1 MQHDTMGRAG
11 IWRPAD
17 MGLNSGS
24 TIRLGK
30 SYCYICQPQFPMLSI
45 RPSLLRLN
53 QLMSTEHKAEG
64 GCSAE

>member
-1 MQHDTMGRAG
+1 
-11 IWRPAD
+11 

-24 TIRLGK
+24 TICLGK
-30 SYCYICQPQFPMLSI
+30 SYCYLCQPQFPMLSI

-64 GCSAE
+64 GGSAE